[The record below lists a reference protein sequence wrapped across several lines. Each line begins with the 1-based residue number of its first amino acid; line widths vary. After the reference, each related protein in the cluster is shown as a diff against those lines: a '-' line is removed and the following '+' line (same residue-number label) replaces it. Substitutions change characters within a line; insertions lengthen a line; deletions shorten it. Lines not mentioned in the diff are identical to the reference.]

1 MLSCPQVVK
10 SPSPDCSTRLTN
22 SHSILPVYYALMITY
37 SSPMLFFYRNC
48 LTPRFNF
55 SNSNS
60 RTLFISTCKS
70 GAYHVA
76 RVPFERER
84 ERGARHVSIP
94 SSKAVGAEGGALAQK
109 ARNKWRKMAKKLR
122 SGCRPGDDG
131 DWRCRVVSGT
141 SDRPAS
147 ARGQDGVRTTSLR
160 ATRPLK
166 RGYTTWVVG
175 YPAHPL
181 ARVRLICKI
190 NAVRISSVYVQ

>member
-48 LTPRFNF
+48 LTPRLNF

-131 DWRCRVVSGT
+131 DWRCRVGVRHV
-141 SDRPAS
+141 RPA
-147 ARGQDGVRTTSLR
+147 GKR
-160 ATRPLK
+160 AWAGR
-166 RGYTTWVVG
+166 RAYDE
-175 YPAHPL
+175 L
-181 ARVRLICKI
+181 ARHT
-190 NAVRISSVYVQ
+190 AVETGIYYVGGWLPGPSAGARTFNLQD

>member
-84 ERGARHVSIP
+84 ERSAARIDP
-94 SSKAVGAEGGALAQK
+94 LLESSRRRRRSTSPKSTEQMEKDGQK
-109 ARNKWRKMAKKLR
+109 ATIRLPAGGRRRLAMPR
-122 SGCRPGDDG
+122 GCQARPTG
-131 DWRCRVVSGT
+131 R
-141 SDRPAS
+141 
-147 ARGQDGVRTTSLR
+147 Q
-160 ATRPLK
+160 
-166 RGYTTWVVG
+166 
-175 YPAHPL
+175 
-181 ARVRLICKI
+181 ARVGRTAC
-190 NAVRISSVYVQ
+190 VRRACAPHGR